1 MRQNA
6 GCAKE
11 LSESEC
17 YIGVQENNEVFKGL
31 HRIRDT
37 YC

>member
-1 MRQNA
+1 MQDAQKNYY
-6 GCAKE
+6 
-11 LSESEC
+11 ESEWS
-17 YIGVQENNEVFKGL
+17 IGVQENNEVFKGL